1 LENNWQWRELAK
13 AEDEDEEKKKVE
25 GEEVVWMLD
34 GVGGCVALTL
44 FIAEQVRCQMI
55 VYCQSSTDAINQESD
70 LHWERR
76 HHSGRCLLR
85 FL

>member
-1 LENNWQWRELAK
+1 
-13 AEDEDEEKKKVE
+13 
-25 GEEVVWMLD
+25 MLD